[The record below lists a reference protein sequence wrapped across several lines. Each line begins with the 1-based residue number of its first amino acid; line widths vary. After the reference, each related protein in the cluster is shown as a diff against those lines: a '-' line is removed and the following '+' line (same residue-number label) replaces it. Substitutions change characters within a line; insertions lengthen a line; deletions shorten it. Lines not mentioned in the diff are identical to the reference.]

1 MNELHPVAGTA
12 STTAQAATPAP
23 APQVHDLDE
32 DEFAHFLEE
41 EKTAPPQQPAQVA
54 PPQQPAQVAPPP
66 PPPPAAPKP
75 IIKFGPEAQRKT
87 HTWKRKTV
95 INGTGACRVKSF
107 RGKYSDQGL
116 EHLDDTINEW
126 LDANPDVEIKFV
138 TSTVDLFE
146 GKTREPALVLN
157 LWY

>member
-1 MNELHPVAGTA
+1 MNGPNQPLGVR
-12 STTAQAATPAP
+12 PAP
-23 APQVHDLDE
+23 GTPTHDPAE
-32 DEFAHFLEE
+32 DEFAAFLEE
-41 EKTAPPQQPAQVA
+41 EHASPPPVAAPAASAQPIAVQPA
-54 PPQQPAQVAPPP
+54 
-66 PPPPAAPKP
+66 PAAPAKP
-75 IIKFGPEAQRKT
+75 MIRFGPEGIRKQ
-87 HTWKRKTV
+87 HTWKRQTV

-126 LDANPDVEIKFV
+126 LDAHPDVEIKFV

-146 GKTREPALVLN
+146 GKVREPALVLN